1 MKTIEHPKQLSE
13 CGIDEKYLRKVARQE
28 GISYRRAVQI
38 AMEEWGK
45 LYLKQINRMMFDYI
59 KNK

>member
-13 CGIDEKYLRKVARQE
+13 CGIDEKYLWKIARQE

-38 AMEEWGK
+38 AVEEWGR